1 MSRSIL
7 IVDDDR
13 DMVRTL
19 CDIFRLRGWET
30 GQAYSGQE
38 AIDAQKQRPFDRVLM
53 DVKMPGVDGVSAHKI
68 MNGLFPKLPVILM
81 TAHRVGDVEPT
92 GARVLAKPLDLPA
105 LFQLL
110 DQGATATPEFRSPEP
125 PPQKT

>member
-30 GQAYSGQE
+30 GEAYSGQE
-38 AIDAQKQRPFDRVLM
+38 AIEAQKEHPFDRVLM
-53 DVKMPGVDGVSAHKI
+53 DVKMPGVDGVSAHKVI
-68 MNGLFPKLPVILM
+68 HGLFPELPVILM
-81 TAHRVGDVEPT
+81 TAHRVADVEPT
-92 GARVLAKPLDLPA
+92 GAKVIAKPLDLAA

-110 DQGATATPEFRSPEP
+110 DLAASANQEFRSPGQP
-125 PPQKT
+125 PRTS